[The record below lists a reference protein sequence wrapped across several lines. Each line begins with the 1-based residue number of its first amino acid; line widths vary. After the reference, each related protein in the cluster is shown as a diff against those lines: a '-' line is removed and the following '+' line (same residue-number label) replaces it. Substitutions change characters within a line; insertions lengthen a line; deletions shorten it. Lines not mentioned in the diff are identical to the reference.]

1 MVNKKILITGHN
13 GYIGPLLVNLL
24 QEKGFEVVGI
34 DVNYFD
40 DYCDFFPNGLK
51 PFTQKIKDVR
61 DIEES
66 DLEGIYAVCQLAAIS
81 NDPMGELN
89 PSITDD
95 INYKSAIEIAKKAKK
110 VGVKKFI
117 YSSSCSLY
125 GIAGDDALDET
136 AELNPVTAYAK
147 SKVAT
152 EIELAKLSDDDF
164 CVTYLRNA
172 TAFGDSPKLRTDL
185 VVNNL
190 VGWAVTKGEIK
201 IMSDGSPWRPLVHA
215 EDIARAF
222 VAMVETDASIINN
235 EAFNVGMN
243 TENFRI
249 REVAEMVGEVVPN
262 CEVVITGEHGSDSRT
277 YRVNFDKIK
286 NLVPAF
292 QPKWTV
298 KAGIEELYHQ
308 YTKQNIQFEDF
319 TGRKFVRLKQLD
331 YLQNENL
338 VDKDLYFKK

>member
-1 MVNKKILITGHN
+1 
-13 GYIGPLLVNLL
+13 
-24 QEKGFEVVGI
+24 
-34 DVNYFD
+34 
-40 DYCDFFPNGLK
+40 
-51 PFTQKIKDVR
+51 
-61 DIEES
+61 
-66 DLEGIYAVCQLAAIS
+66 
-81 NDPMGELN
+81 
-89 PSITDD
+89 
-95 INYKSAIEIAKKAKK
+95 
-110 VGVKKFI
+110 
-117 YSSSCSLY
+117 LY

-152 EIELAKLSDDDF
+152 EVALAKLSDDDF

-222 VAMVETDASIINN
+222 VAMIETDASIINN

-249 REVAEMVGEVVPN
+249 REVAQMVGEVVPN

>member
-222 VAMVETDASIINN
+222 VAMIETDASIINN

-249 REVAEMVGEVVPN
+249 REVAQMVGEVVPN

>member
-152 EIELAKLSDDDF
+152 EVALAKLSDDDF

-222 VAMVETDASIINN
+222 VAMIETDASIINN

-249 REVAEMVGEVVPN
+249 REVAQMVGEVVPN

>member
-24 QEKGFEVVGI
+24 QQKGFEVVGI

-51 PFTQKIKDVR
+51 PFTQKVKDVR

-89 PSITDD
+89 PSITDN

-125 GIAGDDALDET
+125 GIAGDEALDET

-152 EIELAKLSDDDF
+152 EIDLSKLSDTNF

-249 REVAEMVGEVVPN
+249 REVAQMVGEVVPN

-298 KAGIEELYHQ
+298 KAGIEELYKQ
-308 YTKQNIQFEDF
+308 YKKQNIQFEDF

>member
-110 VGVKKFI
+110 
-117 YSSSCSLY
+117 SWC
-125 GIAGDDALDET
+125 
-136 AELNPVTAYAK
+136 
-147 SKVAT
+147 
-152 EIELAKLSDDDF
+152 
-164 CVTYLRNA
+164 
-172 TAFGDSPKLRTDL
+172 
-185 VVNNL
+185 
-190 VGWAVTKGEIK
+190 
-201 IMSDGSPWRPLVHA
+201 
-215 EDIARAF
+215 
-222 VAMVETDASIINN
+222 
-235 EAFNVGMN
+235 
-243 TENFRI
+243 
-249 REVAEMVGEVVPN
+249 
-262 CEVVITGEHGSDSRT
+262 
-277 YRVNFDKIK
+277 
-286 NLVPAF
+286 
-292 QPKWTV
+292 
-298 KAGIEELYHQ
+298 
-308 YTKQNIQFEDF
+308 
-319 TGRKFVRLKQLD
+319 
-331 YLQNENL
+331 
-338 VDKDLYFKK
+338 